1 MPGRR
6 VRGRTLSL
14 RVPDLPSRTRR
25 GLTAVLLFLS
35 VAGAAC
41 TTAMTGRQALPAS
54 GSRVPTDPIG
64 IRLAADRS
72 PLWLMGEL
80 HDSPHGHAARLADLQ
95 RRVQAGWR
103 PALVLEV
110 FDRERQAQ
118 LDAARQA
125 CADAA
130 CLVQRAGGPGWD
142 WALVQPLL
150 QLAIDHRLPL
160 VAANVSRAD
169 ASRVVKEGLGAVLPE
184 ALLREAG
191 WPQSLEGVMAAQQQA
206 VDLGHCGLLP
216 ASMLPRMAQAQ
227 VARDLWMAH
236 ALRQHAAQGAVLI
249 AGNGHVRRDAGV
261 PYWLQRLGQ
270 PQALVIGYEEAGSDV
285 PEGRYDLLRQ
295 VPPHPRPDPC
305 ESLRRSIRPAAG
317 R

>member
-1 MPGRR
+1 MPPTCWPFCRAGLLAAML
-6 VRGRTLSL
+6 VLCAAWSGCAWPAQSAAAAAPAVQTPP
-14 RVPDLPSRTRR
+14 PDPLQSR
-25 GLTAVLLFLS
+25 LV
-35 VAGAAC
+35 
-41 TTAMTGRQALPAS
+41 
-54 GSRVPTDPIG
+54 
-64 IRLAADRS
+64 ADRS

-80 HDSPHGHAARLADLQ
+80 HDSPAGHAARLADLQ

-103 PALVLEV
+103 PVLVLEV
-110 FDRERQAQ
+110 FDRERQAE
-118 LDAARQA
+118 LDAARLA
-125 CADAA
+125 CPDAA

-142 WALVQPLL
+142 WVLVQPLL

-169 ASRVVKEGLGAVLPE
+169 ASRVVKEGLSAVLPE
-184 ALLREAG
+184 TLLREAG
-191 WPQSLEGVMAAQQQA
+191 WPQALEGVMAAQQQA
-206 VDLGHCGLLP
+206 VDQGHCGLLP
-216 ASMLPRMAQAQ
+216 ASMLPRMVQAQ

-270 PQALVIGYEEAGSDV
+270 PQALVIGYEEEGTSV

-295 VPPHPRPDPC
+295 VRPHPRPDPC
-305 ESLRRSIRPAAG
+305 EALRKSMRPAAG

>member
-1 MPGRR
+1 MTPTGGSPCRSGLLAGML
-6 VRGRTLSL
+6 VLCSAWSGCTTPPNPAVATAPSHQT
-14 RVPDLPSRTRR
+14 LPS
-25 GLTAVLLFLS
+25 
-35 VAGAAC
+35 
-41 TTAMTGRQALPAS
+41 
-54 GSRVPTDPIG
+54 DPLQS
-64 IRLAADRS
+64 RLAADRS

-95 RRVQAGWR
+95 QRVQTGWR
-103 PALVLEV
+103 PVLVLEV
-110 FDRERQAQ
+110 FDRERQGE

-150 QLAIDHRLPL
+150 QMALDQGLPL

-169 ASRVVKEGLGAVLPE
+169 ASRVIQEGLSAVLPE
-184 ALLREAG
+184 ALLREAS
-191 WPQSLEGVMAAQQQA
+191 WPQSLDGVMAAQQQA
-206 VDLGHCGLLP
+206 VDRGHCGLLP
-216 ASMLPRMAQAQ
+216 VSLLPRMAQAQ

-236 ALRQHAAQGAVLI
+236 VLRQHAAQGAVLI
-249 AGNGHVRRDAGV
+249 AGNGHVRRDIGV

-270 PQALVIGYEEAGSDV
+270 TQALVVGYEEAGSAV

-305 ESLRRSIRPAAG
+305 EALRRSMRPAAG

>member
-1 MPGRR
+1 MTLLRR
-6 VRGRTLSL
+6 LCRPRL
-14 RVPDLPSRTRR
+14 LPA
-25 GLTAVLLFLS
+25 LPLLFTVL
-35 VAGAAC
+35 AGC
-41 TTAMTGRQALPAS
+41 VALPRTGA
-54 GSRVPTDPIG
+54 GPAAPTGIGQIDPVQA
-64 IRLAADRS
+64 RLAVDRS

-80 HDSPHGHAARLADLQ
+80 HDSPHGHAARLADLH

-110 FDRERQAQ
+110 FDRERQAE
-118 LDAARQA
+118 LDAARQT
-125 CADAA
+125 CTLAA
-130 CLVQRAGGPGWD
+130 CLVKAAGGPGWD

-150 QLAIDHRLPL
+150 QLALDYGLPL

-169 ASRVVKEGLGAVLPE
+169 ASRVVQQGLPAVLPE

-191 WPQSLEGVMAAQQQA
+191 WPQSLDGVMAAQQLA
-206 VDLGHCGLLP
+206 VDQGHCGLLP

-236 ALRQHAAQGAVLI
+236 ALRQHAAQGAVLM

-270 PQALVIGYEEAGSDV
+270 TQALVVGYEEEGSAV
-285 PEGRYDLLRQ
+285 PEGRYDLLRL
-295 VPPHPRPDPC
+295 VRPHDRPDPC
-305 ESLRRSIRPAAG
+305 ETLRRSMRPAAG